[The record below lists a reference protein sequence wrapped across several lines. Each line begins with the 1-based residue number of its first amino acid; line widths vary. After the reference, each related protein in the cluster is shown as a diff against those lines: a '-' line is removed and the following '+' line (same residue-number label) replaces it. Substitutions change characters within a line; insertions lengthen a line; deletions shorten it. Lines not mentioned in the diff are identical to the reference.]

1 MQGPDAVLE
10 RNGGGGVSIRRR
22 WTRRGISYSY
32 DAFGRLVAKAGRRA
46 GFFRYRFYH
55 QGLMR
60 WLNRDPIEEDGGE
73 NLYAM
78 CENSPCDSFD
88 ELGLWV
94 ATKESAGKSRRVYQ
108 VERGGCHRVS
118 GRNIY
123 HCGWQSDA
131 RCRTS
136 NLENVQEGGLTTKVR
151 FGKLLGVRRHCGGKK
166 RKGIQEI
173 CT

>member
-1 MQGPDAVLE
+1 MQGSDAVLE

-32 DAFGRLVAKAGRRA
+32 DAFGRFVAKAGRRA

-55 QGLMR
+55 TGLMR

-78 CENSPCDSFD
+78 RENSPCDSFD

-131 RCRTS
+131 SLGERAGSPFPQNRTMS
-136 NLENVQEGGLTTKVR
+136 NLEP
-151 FGKLLGVRRHCGGKK
+151 
-166 RKGIQEI
+166 RKCARGRLDRKS
-173 CT
+173 